1 MSYPLW
7 YTVRMMI
14 KEALFKVR
22 IATWSDGTSNWTH
35 IRATDLE
42 HAKRIAWRKW
52 KTLMVLPAE
61 TSFRSGE
68 KIVGVFNG

>member
-35 IRATDLE
+35 IRATDL
-42 HAKRIAWRKW
+42 
-52 KTLMVLPAE
+52 
-61 TSFRSGE
+61 
-68 KIVGVFNG
+68 